1 MKGTFII
8 TGANGGLGANLV
20 SHFLKSLYA
29 KDYKGI
35 FAVRNPASA
44 ETLKK
49 ILAGS
54 SSAKDH
60 EIITVDLSTLA
71 SVRNAAKDF
80 NQRVASGSIPR
91 IRALVLNAAIQH
103 TQGMKSTED
112 GLEANF
118 AINYLSNFL
127 FTNLLLQ
134 SMDPATGRV
143 VIVSSWTHDPSYYMN
158 SNFIT
163 NERHKTVIPEGGPQA
178 LAKPPG
184 KDTEGDEYKA
194 GMRRYGMSK
203 TLMVMFMYE
212 LQRRLA
218 GTKYSDVSVVAVDP
232 GAMGGTGLFKE
243 SPATLRF
250 VLHGVMAPLGV
261 VTTALSPNGNI
272 RTPSKSA
279 KDLLNASFDEGT
291 LGKHPKA
298 VYLNGSARFEPSK
311 ETRDETKQK
320 QLWMESVKLSGLRE
334 DEAVLGVSL

>member
-71 SVRNAAKDF
+71 SVRNAAKDL

-134 SMDPATGRV
+134 SMDPAMGRV
-143 VIVSSWTHDPSYYMN
+143 VIVSSWLM
-158 SNFIT
+158 
-163 NERHKTVIPEGGPQA
+163 
-178 LAKPPG
+178 
-184 KDTEGDEYKA
+184 
-194 GMRRYGMSK
+194 
-203 TLMVMFMYE
+203 TL
-212 LQRRLA
+212 
-218 GTKYSDVSVVAVDP
+218 P
-232 GAMGGTGLFKE
+232 
-243 SPATLRF
+243 
-250 VLHGVMAPLGV
+250 
-261 VTTALSPNGNI
+261 I
-272 RTPSKSA
+272 I
-279 KDLLNASFDEGT
+279 
-291 LGKHPKA
+291 
-298 VYLNGSARFEPSK
+298 
-311 ETRDETKQK
+311 
-320 QLWMESVKLSGLRE
+320 
-334 DEAVLGVSL
+334 